1 MSTHVLLVVLLA
13 ALLHALWNAAV
24 KASVKGSLPS
34 TAIFIGAGIVAA
46 FLLPFLPLPA
56 GASWPFLLGSVAVHC
71 VYSILLGHAYRA
83 GDFSHAYPL
92 MRGLPPLL
100 TATLMAIFSDE
111 RTTALQQVGIFTLC
125 CGVLSLA
132 LEAGLGSPRLKRAAG
147 WAVLVAVTI
156 GVYTTLDGFGGRL
169 SGHAGA
175 YVAWTCFLEA
185 VCLGTWLVARQG
197 PAAMLLVLR
206 RWPITLV
213 GGATTLVAYAL
224 VVWAMTQAPV
234 ALVAA
239 LRETS
244 VVFAALLGVVVF
256 KERLGPVRILAIV
269 LVLAG
274 IFLMRSP

>member
-1 MSTHVLLVVLLA
+1 MSAQVLGVVLFA

-24 KASVKGSLPS
+24 KASVKRALPS
-34 TAIFIGAGIVAA
+34 TAIFIGAGIVSACVV
-46 FLLPFLPLPA
+46 PFVPVPER
-56 GASWPFLLGSVAVHC
+56 ASWPFLAGSVAVHC
-71 VYSILLGHAYRA
+71 VYSGLLGKAYRT

-111 RTTALQQVGIFTLC
+111 RTTPLQQAGLLALC
-125 CGVLSLA
+125 CGVLSLG
-132 LEAGLGSPRLKRAAG
+132 LEAGLGSPRLKQAAK

-169 SGHAGA
+169 SGTALG
-175 YVAWTCFLEA
+175 YVAWTCMLEA
-185 VCLGTWLVARQG
+185 VCLGTWLMARQG
-197 PAAMLLVLR
+197 PATMLVVLR
-206 RWPITLV
+206 AWPITIV

-224 VVWAMTQAPV
+224 VVWAMTQAPI

-244 VVFAALLGVVVF
+244 VVFAALLGVAMF
-256 KERLGPVRILAIV
+256 KERLGPARIVAIA

-274 IFLMRSP
+274 IFLMRSS